1 MVRTTKTHC
10 HEPEAEEMI
19 RREVIEQMKKRV
31 VEEPEK
37 STLGVYREVL
47 NSSVAELRG
56 SHDDGELGV
65 ALPSFDSVSSI
76 LHRSRENVRPPL
88 PETRREIDLTDT
100 WTRTR
105 AGGVFLQ
112 IDDVSEDA
120 AVDDRMLGFASD
132 PAFEALCSVQTVF
145 MDGTFR
151 IVPHLFSQLY
161 TLHGLVGGQMI
172 PLAYFLLPDKN
183 RVTYIRMFNLL
194 RRHATSKQ
202 LTFSPARFQLDFEP
216 AALKAIVEVFP
227 QAEVKGCNFHF
238 GQCLWR
244 KVQGVGLQRFY
255 SQPGI
260 KKTVRS
266 IAALAFVP
274 ENDIDEAWQAIE
286 AESPRAGSEGFEE
299 LEVFKQYFV
308 TNWLENATLHPRRLW
323 NHFRNYNVRTTN
335 HLEAWHRAV
344 NHLVGRAHVNIS
356 EVIKHLQAQEALY
369 SDKMLLHAGQAP
381 LRHSSA

>member
-19 RREVIEQMKKRV
+19 RRGVIEQMKKRV

-132 PAFEALCSVQTVF
+132 PAFEALCSAQTVF

-151 IVPHLFSQLY
+151 IVP
-161 TLHGLVGGQMI
+161 
-172 PLAYFLLPDKN
+172 LL
-183 RVTYIRMFNLL
+183 
-194 RRHATSKQ
+194 S
-202 LTFSPARFQLDFEP
+202 
-216 AALKAIVEVFP
+216 
-227 QAEVKGCNFHF
+227 
-238 GQCLWR
+238 
-244 KVQGVGLQRFY
+244 
-255 SQPGI
+255 
-260 KKTVRS
+260 
-266 IAALAFVP
+266 
-274 ENDIDEAWQAIE
+274 
-286 AESPRAGSEGFEE
+286 
-299 LEVFKQYFV
+299 
-308 TNWLENATLHPRRLW
+308 
-323 NHFRNYNVRTTN
+323 
-335 HLEAWHRAV
+335 
-344 NHLVGRAHVNIS
+344 
-356 EVIKHLQAQEALY
+356 ALY
-369 SDKMLLHAGQAP
+369 PAWARWWSHDASGIF
-381 LRHSSA
+381 SAAQ